1 LPSSGGL
8 PVFDQPGCILRL
20 IFSVRIHDQNGA
32 AHMFLVDV
40 VQPDRDGA
48 LMTEIAPQS

>member
-1 LPSSGGL
+1 VLHQSS
-8 PVFDQPGCILRL
+8 CILGL
-20 IFSVRIHDQNGA
+20 VFSVRIHDQNGA